1 MLDSLLG
8 ALEDLSSNP
17 WFYLIIFLIALLDSV
32 IPVVPS
38 ETTVILG
45 GIAAGQGNLLL
56 GLVIVCGALG
66 AISGDSIAYLI
77 GHRAGGW
84 LERVYFH
91 KESRRARLDWA
102 KHQLEVR
109 GGTLL
114 VTARFVPGG
123 RTAITLS
130 SGLTHQPYRRFLAFD
145 TLAGI
150 LWATYAGSLGYFFGE
165 RFKDDHT
172 KAFLY
177 AFGMALSITV
187 LIEVVRWFRHRGADA

>member
-17 WFYLIIFLIALLDSV
+17 WFYLIIFAIALLDSV

-56 GLVIVCGALG
+56 TLVILCGALG
-66 AISGDSIAYLI
+66 AICGDSIAYWI
-77 GHRAGGW
+77 GRNAGDW

-91 KESRRARLDWA
+91 KEFRRARLEWA
-102 KHQLEVR
+102 KNQLEVR
-109 GGTLL
+109 GGMLL
-114 VTARFVPGG
+114 ITGRFIPGG
-123 RTAITLS
+123 RTAITVS

-145 TLAGI
+145 FVAGV
-150 LWATYAGSLGYFFGE
+150 LWATYAGSLGYFFGD

-172 KAFLY
+172 RAFLY
-177 AFGMALSITV
+177 AFGMAISVTL
-187 LIEVVRWFRHRGADA
+187 LIEAVRWLRHRGAEA